1 LGLSPPEHLYF
12 SGRIWYKEIAMK
24 RLIYCL
30 IFLLLPVFIFGQD
43 VVEKIEI
50 VGNERITRETIM
62 YYMTSR
68 EGDFFNENLLKRDFK
83 VLWSTGF
90 FSNIKIEQDQGS
102 SGKIIKI
109 TIEEN
114 PIVKEITYKTGKKVK
129 EKDITEKL
137 KESDDNILPYSYYSP
152 AKIQRI
158 TATIQDLL
166 LEKGLMDGKVDVNTE
181 KKGNNEIEI
190 IFDINEGPKL
200 RVGEIVFEG
209 RTKLRES
216 TLRGA
221 ISENREHSVFAWIT
235 GKDSFKPNKL
245 DEDIANL
252 KTKLQEHGYMEA
264 SIGEPRV
271 EDITKRTIFLKKQT
285 MKRIIIPVDLG
296 FRYFV
301 GEVKIEG
308 NQIIS
313 TQYLQKLIQL
323 KKGEIY
329 SSKLREDSIEKVRE
343 IYNDTGYLGAQ
354 IMPVESLDPKRK
366 LVNVTF
372 NILEGDVY
380 YVRRLEIKGNTYT
393 KDRVIRREIL
403 ITEGMRFSLAYFKDS
418 ILRMR
423 QLGLVELEGEPD
435 IQPSAEDPTK
445 LDITLRVKEL
455 QRNNIQFTA
464 GYSGYEG
471 TFVMLSY
478 STVNFLGAGETLQL
492 GVQYGK
498 RVRNYSFG
506 FSEPYVF
513 DLPLT
518 LGFNV
523 YNRYNAYPGLFDQ
536 KSRGV
541 DLQANAR
548 VLGYWRTGL
557 VYSLQYL
564 EMFEPSIEYNPL
576 YNPYGYGGG
585 LGGLG
590 GYMNP
595 YFYGSFGYGK
605 YNMSSITPSLY
616 RSTIDSPL
624 TPSRGTLL
632 MASVKFAGGPLGGD
646 VKFIKPRFEFTHY
659 QPTFGEQRFGIHFE
673 YTYLTGIG
681 GSNIPYWERF
691 FLGGERSIRGYE
703 IYTIGPRNEDGQNMG
718 GDKSLVM
725 NAEYIIPVGGPI
737 YSIFF
742 FDMGNAISRYQ
753 KFRFSEMFYSTGLEL
768 RIFVPALRV
777 PFRLIFSYNNKKIY
791 LDDSNFAFRFAIGTT
806 F

>member
-1 LGLSPPEHLYF
+1 
-12 SGRIWYKEIAMK
+12 MK
-24 RLIYCL
+24 RTVYVL
-30 IFLLLPVFIFGQD
+30 IFSLLPLFVFGQD

-50 VGNERITRETIM
+50 VGNERVTRETIM
-62 YYMTSR
+62 YYISSR
-68 EGDFFNENLLKRDFK
+68 EGDYFNEDLLKRDFK

-90 FSNIKIEQDQGS
+90 FANIKFEQDQGTN
-102 SGKIIKI
+102 GKIIRI
-109 TIEEN
+109 MIEEN
-114 PIVKEITYKTGKKVK
+114 PIVKEISYKTGKKVK
-129 EKDITEKL
+129 EKDIVEKL
-137 KESDDNILPYSYYSP
+137 QENGENILPYSYYSP
-152 AKIQRI
+152 FKIQKI

-166 LEKGLMDGKVDVNTE
+166 LEKGLMDGKVEIKTE
-181 KKGNNEIEI
+181 KKGNNEIEL
-190 IFDINEGPKL
+190 IFEVDEGPKL

-221 ISENREHSVFAWIT
+221 ISENREHSVFSWIT

-245 DEDIANL
+245 DEDLANL
-252 KTKLQEHGYMEA
+252 KIKLQEHGYMEA
-264 SIGEPRV
+264 SIGEPRI
-271 EDITKRTIFLKKQT
+271 EDMTKRTILFKKQT
-285 MKRIIIPVDLG
+285 MKKIIIPVDLG
-296 FRYFV
+296 YRYFV
-301 GEVKIEG
+301 GDINIEG

-313 TQYLQKLIQL
+313 TQYLRKLIQL

-329 SSKLREDSIEKVRE
+329 STKLREDSIEDVRE
-343 IYNDTGYLGAQ
+343 IYNNTGYLYAQ
-354 IMPVESLDPKRK
+354 IIPVESLDPKRK

-372 NILEGDVY
+372 NIHEGDVV
-380 YVRRLEIKGNTYT
+380 YVHRLDIKGNTYT

-403 ITEGMRFSLAYFKDS
+403 LTEGMRFSLAIFKDS

-435 IQPSAEDPTK
+435 IKPDPEDPTL

-471 TFVMLSY
+471 TFVALSY
-478 STVNFLGAGETLQL
+478 STVNFLGAGETLEL

-498 RVRNYSFG
+498 RIKNYSFG

-518 LGFNV
+518 LGFNL
-523 YNRYNAYPGLFDQ
+523 YNRFSIYPGLFDQ
-536 KSRGV
+536 KSKGI
-541 DLQANAR
+541 DLQASAR

-564 EMFEPSIEYNPL
+564 EMFEPSIEYDEY
-576 YNPYGYGGG
+576 YNPYYGY
-585 LGGLG
+585 
-590 GYMNP
+590 YTNP
-595 YFYGSFGYGK
+595 YYYYGSGNYGYGK
-605 YNMSSITPSLY
+605 YNMSSITPTLY

-624 TPSRGTLL
+624 TPSRGSLIL
-632 MASVKFAGGPLGGD
+632 ASVKFAGGPLGGD

-659 QPTFGEQRFGIHFE
+659 QPTFGEQRFGIHLE
-673 YTYLTGIG
+673 YSYIQTSGD
-681 GSNIPYWERF
+681 SDIPYWERF
-691 FLGGERSIRGYE
+691 YLGGERSIRGYE
-703 IYTIGPRNEDGQNMG
+703 IYTIGPRNENGQNLG
-718 GDKSLVM
+718 GDKSLVL

-742 FDMGNAISRYQ
+742 FDIGNALPRYE
-753 KFRFSEMFYSTGLEL
+753 KFSFNNMFYSTGLEL

-777 PFRLIFSYNNKKIY
+777 PFRLIFAYNNRKIY

>member
-1 LGLSPPEHLYF
+1 MPPESLYF
-12 SGRIWYKEIAMK
+12 SGRLWYKERAMK
-24 RLIYCL
+24 RLIFGL
-30 IFLLLPVFIFGQD
+30 IFSLLPLFMFGQD

-50 VGNERITRETIM
+50 VGNDRITRETIM

-68 EGDFFNENLLKRDFK
+68 EGEYFNENLLRRDFK
-83 VLWSTGF
+83 VLWATGF
-90 FSNIKIEQDQGS
+90 FANIKIEQDQGS
-102 SGKIIKI
+102 SGKIIRI

-129 EKDITEKL
+129 EKDIVEKL
-137 KESDDNILPYSYYSP
+137 QESDENILPYSYYSP
-152 AKIQRI
+152 SKIQKI

-166 LEKGLMDGKVDVNTE
+166 LEKGLMDGKVDVKTE
-181 KKGNNEIEI
+181 KKGNNEIQI
-190 IFDINEGPKL
+190 IFEVDEGPKL

-221 ISENREHSVFAWIT
+221 ISENREHSVLAWIS

-252 KTKLQEHGYMEA
+252 KTRLQEHGY
-264 SIGEPRV
+264 
-271 EDITKRTIFLKKQT
+271 
-285 MKRIIIPVDLG
+285 
-296 FRYFV
+296 RYFV
-301 GEVKIEG
+301 GDVKIEG

-323 KKGEIY
+323 EKGDIY
-329 SSKLREDSIEKVRE
+329 STKLRENSIEKVRE
-343 IYNDTGYLGAQ
+343 IYNDTGYLAAQ
-354 IMPVESLDPKRK
+354 IMPIESLDPKRK

-372 NILEGDVY
+372 NIMEGDVF

-403 ITEGMRFSLAYFKDS
+403 LTEGMRFSLAIFKNS

-423 QLGLVELEGEPD
+423 QLGLVDMEGEPD
-435 IQPSAEDPTK
+435 ILPSAEDPTK

-471 TFVMLSY
+471 TFVALSY

-498 RVRNYSFG
+498 RVKNYSFG

-523 YNRYNAYPGLFDQ
+523 YNRFNVYPGLFDQ
-536 KSRGV
+536 KSKGV
-541 DLQANAR
+541 DLQASAR
-548 VLGYWRTGL
+548 VFGYWRTGL
-557 VYSLQYL
+557 VYSLQNL
-564 EMFEPSIEYNPL
+564 EMSAPSIEYNEL
-576 YNPYGYGGG
+576 YNPYYGYGGG
-585 LGGLG
+585 YG
-590 GYMNP
+590 GYVNP
-595 YFYGSFGYGK
+595 YYYGSFGYGK
-605 YNMSSITPSLY
+605 YNMRSITPTLY

-624 TPSRGTLL
+624 TPSRGTLV
-632 MASVKFAGGPLGGD
+632 MAAIKFAGGPLGGD
-646 VKFIKPRFEFTHY
+646 VQFTKPRFEFTHY
-659 QPTFGEQRFGIHFE
+659 QPTFGEQRFGIHLE
-673 YTYLTGIG
+673 YSYLAGVG
-681 GSNIPYWERF
+681 GSDIPYWERF
-691 FLGGERSIRGYE
+691 YLGGERSIRGYE
-703 IYTIGPRNEDGQNMG
+703 IYTIGPRNENGQNVG

-742 FDMGNAISRYQ
+742 FDIGNAIARYQ
-753 KFRFSEMFYSTGLEL
+753 KFSFNDMFYSAGLEL